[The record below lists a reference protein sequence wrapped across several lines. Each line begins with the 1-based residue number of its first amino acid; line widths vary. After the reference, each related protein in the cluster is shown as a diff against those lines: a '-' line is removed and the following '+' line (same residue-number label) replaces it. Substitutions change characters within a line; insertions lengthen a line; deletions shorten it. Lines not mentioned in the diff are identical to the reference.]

1 MNQEKEKHT
10 TLDRIEKYL
19 IEFEALSNEIKAITF
34 PEKPSWN
41 IENCC
46 LYALSNVNT
55 TPNEVIITADLPNV
69 ELKTVK
75 VEVTD
80 GNLIKITAKM
90 KKKMKFT
97 DFGIFHR
104 NGEFSSLSCIDRV
117 NETVDSKKLEIS
129 YKNGILE
136 VRMPKK
142 QVTNT

>member
-1 MNQEKEKHT
+1 MIEEREKHR
-10 TLDRIEKYL
+10 TLETIEKYL
-19 IEFEALSNEIKAITF
+19 TEFEALSNEIKALAF

-46 LYALSNVNT
+46 LYALSNVNI

-69 ELKTVK
+69 ELNTVK

-90 KKKMKFT
+90 KKKMKFK

-117 NETVDSKKLEIS
+117 NETIDSNKLEIS

-136 VRMPKK
+136 VRIPKK
-142 QVTNT
+142 